1 MINIDSFIRTTI
13 NTLKKINVN
22 DSIDVRPFK
31 KDRKV
36 VIIKN
41 EHSFDVIEDGFF
53 QCEYRDLKLDK
64 LKKLLKT
71 LKKREFPRS
80 NKLWFNIIPSD

>member
-22 DSIDVRPFK
+22 DSIDVRSFK

-41 EHSFDVIEDGFF
+41 KYSFDVIEDGFF
-53 QCEYRDLKLDK
+53 NVSIE
-64 LKKLLKT
+64 
-71 LKKREFPRS
+71 
-80 NKLWFNIIPSD
+80 I